1 MNKERTMSQIEQ
13 LLSYQQED
21 EKLIRLEQEAAS
33 SEERKNYVQ
42 AKNFMTKAPEKLD
55 QIDAKA
61 AELERTTE
69 WLNSAYE
76 ELEEALKDFD
86 SLDEMVKEEGADV
99 AFYKKSALSL
109 QDKIKSLKNEIAA
122 LTARVKS
129 VDDEYKSLKKKVIA
143 MQKQYKE
150 SYAVYTAYKEN
161 KKKEMAVI
169 EKDLKEL
176 SKSIDP
182 AVFAKYQTKRSERI
196 FPIICEVKGDR
207 CTKCGIE
214 LSLAGKEAIS
224 AGTVVECENCHRFLY
239 KK

>member
-1 MNKERTMSQIEQ
+1 MSQIEQ
-13 LLSYQQED
+13 LLKYQQED

-33 SEERKNYVQ
+33 SEERKAYVQ

-61 AELERTTE
+61 AELERMAAR
-69 WLNSAYE
+69 LSAAYQ

-86 SLDEMVKEEGADV
+86 SLDEMVKEEGANV

-109 QDKIKSLKNEIAA
+109 QDKIKSLKGEISS
-122 LTARVKS
+122 LTAAVKA
-129 VDDEYKSLKKKVIA
+129 VDEEYKSLKKKVIA

-150 SYAVYTAYKEN
+150 SHAVYTAYKEQ
-161 KKKEMAVI
+161 KKKEMAVV
-169 EKDLKEL
+169 EEELKKLAKD
-176 SKSIDP
+176 IDP
-182 AVFAKYQTKRSERI
+182 QVFSRYQTKRSERI
-196 FPIICEVKGDR
+196 FPIMCEVKADR
-207 CTKCGIE
+207 CSKCGIE

-224 AGTVVECENCHRFLY
+224 SGGVVECENCHRFLY